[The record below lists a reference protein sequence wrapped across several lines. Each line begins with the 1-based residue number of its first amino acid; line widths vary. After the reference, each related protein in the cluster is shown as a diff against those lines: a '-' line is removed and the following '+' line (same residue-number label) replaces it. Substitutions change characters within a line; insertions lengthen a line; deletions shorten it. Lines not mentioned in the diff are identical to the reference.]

1 MFTPTELQFIRKK
14 SPTDFDALLSRLAIA
29 IDNTIDDEDKLYEKI
44 DDDLTRK
51 LSALMKSSSVIA
63 GYTTLLELG
72 GIVYD
77 YSETDNELLA
87 KIVANREK
95 ILDAVRTQ
103 AAQYNNQA
111 ATYDSWQNEYG
122 NTAPES
128 ELVER
133 LKISVADAKPFRL
146 DSVTYNLR
154 RARTLLRDKR
164 DDTTVSTIN
173 YCINE
178 LETSTNLFKVS
189 DKKSYFE
196 SGDEL
201 IKEIFDR
208 LNVGYS
214 MTLNLR
220 ISKTVERRAKKI
232 PPAPDKPSVPLF
244 TVRKAED
251 VLDILEQLNHVVSA
265 KG

>member
-1 MFTPTELQFIRKK
+1 MFTPTELQLIRKK

-29 IDNTIDDEDKLYEKI
+29 IDNTSGDEYRIYEKI

-51 LSALMKSSSVIA
+51 LSALMKSPSVIA

-111 ATYDSWQNEYG
+111 ATYDSWQARWG
-122 NTAPES
+122 NVLPVPERVEVLSVDAFDMKPFDKDKLIDKFDEIKESYNKYLSSAREAADKCIAAAKNLRELFELKSEIPFEDIS
-128 ELVER
+128 EL
-133 LKISVADAKPFRL
+133 
-146 DSVTYNLR
+146 LR
-154 RARTLLRDKR
+154 
-164 DDTTVSTIN
+164 
-173 YCINE
+173 
-178 LETSTNLFKVS
+178 KVS
-189 DKKSYFE
+189 MPLHDDKE
-196 SGDEL
+196 RV
-201 IKEIFDR
+201 IC
-208 LNVGYS
+208 
-214 MTLNLR
+214 LR
-220 ISKTVERRAKKI
+220 IKKRIQFTKKKI
-232 PPAPDKPSVPLF
+232 PPAPDKPSAPLF

-251 VLDILEQLNHVVSA
+251 VLNILEQLNHVVSA